1 MSERDSNQQEGA
13 GPRETGAAGAS
24 APPAANPQN
33 ARKGKIARLPL
44 AVRTE
49 LNQRLRDG
57 EAGVDLLR
65 WLNGLPE
72 VKQVMRDH
80 FAGAQLSEVN
90 LSRWRDGGYEEWL
103 AEERTREAAVA
114 LANRAAA
121 LKEVSVKSLTE
132 SMALVMV
139 GRLAV
144 ELRRIES
151 MENDEARF
159 KCLRDIMWGIIYL
172 RREEA
177 ECERLKREQARKAGL
192 LLPEKE
198 LEKQFF
204 LWAADPDNKE
214 LVRRRLF
221 MTKEQ
226 REAAID
232 ELLADDAHCWLA
244 DEEYIKSIGGKL
256 GATLPEEFL
265 KEMRGEKP
273 EEPEKKP
280 CPARLPEPPN
290 PTGPLR

>member
-1 MSERDSNQQEGA
+1 MSKNDSNQQEGA
-13 GPRETGAAGAS
+13 GPRETGAAGAI
-24 APPAANPQN
+24 APPAPNPSN
-33 ARKGKIARLPL
+33 ARTGKIARLPL

-57 EAGVDLLR
+57 EKGPGILA
-65 WLNGLPE
+65 WLNGLAE
-72 VKQVMRDH
+72 VKKVMRDQ
-80 FAGAQLSEVN
+80 FAGAELTENN
-90 LSRWRDGGYEEWL
+90 LSRWRNGGYEEWL
-103 AEERTREAAVA
+103 AEERTKEAATA
-114 LANRAAA
+114 LANQGAA
-121 LKEVSVKSLTE
+121 LKGVTVKSLTDN
-132 SMALVMV
+132 MALVMAA
-139 GRLAV
+139 RLAV
-144 ELRRIES
+144 ELHRIQFLE
-151 MENDEARF
+151 DDQARF
-159 KCLRDIMWGIIYL
+159 KCFRDILWGFIFL

-177 ECERLKREQARKAGL
+177 ECERLRREQARKAGL

-265 KEMRGEKP
+265 REMRGEKP
-273 EEPEKKP
+273 EEAEKKAG
-280 CPARLPEPPN
+280 PARLAEPPN